1 MTETMQKGGAARL
14 DARKSGAFKIG
25 GDTEIRRLG
34 FGAMRVTGRGIW
46 GPPKDRAEALR
57 TLKRVPELGIDFI
70 DTADSYGPDVSEQL
84 IREALYPYSGIL
96 IATKAGFR
104 RPGPSVWEMDG
115 RPDHLRKQAIKSREQ
130 LGVEQIG
137 LWQLHRIDTKV
148 PRDEQFA
155 EVKSLLDDG
164 IIRHAGL
171 SGVSVADIEAAS
183 KVFKV
188 ATVQNR
194 YNLVDRGS
202 EAVLAYCEKHGIGF
216 IPWFPLAAGDL
227 AKPGSILDGIAKAHG
242 AQPSQIALAWM
253 LKRSPVMLPIPGTS
267 KVAHLEENVAAV
279 NIKLSDED
287 FASLDRAARAESG
300 VC

>member
-1 MTETMQKGGAARL
+1 MTKL
-14 DARKSGAFKIG
+14 DARKSGSFKV
-25 GDTEIRRLG
+25 GDEIEIHRLG
-34 FGAMRVTGRGIW
+34 FGAMRITGKGIW
-46 GPPKDRAEALR
+46 GPPADKPEAIR
-57 TLKRVPELGIDFI
+57 TLKRLPELGIDFV

-84 IREALYPYSGIL
+84 IREALHPYRGML
-96 IATKAGFR
+96 IATKAGFQ

-115 RPDHLRKQAIKSREQ
+115 RPEWLRKEALKSCKQ

-137 LWQLHRIDTKV
+137 LWQLHRIDPKV
-148 PRDEQFA
+148 PRDEQFDA
-155 EVKSLLDDG
+155 VKSLLDDG

-171 SGVSVADIEAAS
+171 SEVSVADIEDAS

-202 EAVLAYCEKHGIGF
+202 EDVLDYCEANGIGF

-227 AKPGSILDGIAKAHG
+227 AKPGSILDGIAKSHDAT
-242 AQPSQIALAWM
+242 PSQIALAWV

-279 NIKLSDED
+279 NITLSDQE
-287 FASLDRAARAESG
+287 FAVLDREGRKEYRAA
-300 VC
+300 